1 MTTHVKVLG
10 VLYIAF
16 SALGVMSALFLGL
29 AVGTAGGIVGQ
40 AASPEDAAVALPII
54 GLAGS
59 ALVIF
64 LLALSLP
71 GLITGIGLLK
81 FQPWARIVGIVLAAI
96 NLINIPFG
104 TILGI
109 YALWVLLNKETETLF
124 SGVPPGAVIS
134 KPYP

>member
-16 SALGVMSALFLGL
+16 GALGVCGALFLAL
-29 AVGTAGGIVGQ
+29 AFGTVSGIVGLN
-40 AASPEDAAVALPII
+40 ADAGDAAIALPVI
-54 GLAGS
+54 GIAGT
-59 ALVIF
+59 ALVMF
-64 LLALSLP
+64 LLAVSVP

-81 FQPWARIVGIVLAAI
+81 FRPWARILGIVLSAI

-109 YALWVLLNKETETLF
+109 YGLWVLLNKETERMF
-124 SGVPPGAVIS
+124 SGAPVTPPTA
-134 KPYP
+134 